1 MAGPVLDKEIELYRS
16 LMDEPT
22 EYEEGFGAISIIA
35 GLFIGFVMLP
45 GAIYLSLVAGQS
57 LGPAAQWTTVILFTE
72 IARRSF
78 VRLNAKQIY
87 ILLYVA
93 GALANGGVFAGK
105 IWDSYFVGS
114 PAARSLGLSDQIP
127 RWVVP
132 AADSPALLQ
141 RTFFHPDWYL
151 PIGLLLLG
159 QIISRMNWFGAGYAL
174 FRITSDV
181 ERLPF
186 PFAPIGA
193 QGAMALAESTT
204 KTETWRWRMF
214 AIGSMIGLV
223 FGLFYVGI
231 PTLTGAVLQKPLQ
244 LIPIPFVD
252 LTRNTEHFLPATPTG
267 FVCDLGSVLGGF
279 VVPWFAA
286 VGSFA
291 QAVISLALCPALFR
305 MGVLK
310 HWRPGMD
317 TIETSFANSI
327 DFFLSTGIGIA
338 FAIAAIGIY
347 SVISSIIRERRAQ
360 SGAVEGGSGSWR
372 PPPGRGDIPLW
383 IAIGLFVTSTLIYV
397 VLSWRLVPRF
407 PILWVIFFGFIF
419 TPINSYIDARMLGMV
434 GQWVTLPYVKQGVII
449 LSGYKGVDIWFA
461 PIPDFQ
467 HGGMASQFRV
477 IQLTGTKFT
486 SVIKAELLILPI
498 TVGCSLLFW
507 QFIWRLAPIPSVS
520 YPFAQ
525 KMWHLQALQQGL
537 WLTATTSGHSL
548 FRQAFYVPY
557 VFGGFG
563 FGIVAFVVLSAL
575 RLPTM
580 LVYGFVQG
588 LGTMPHGVFPMML
601 GAVLSRFYFE
611 RRYGQKRWKQYAAV
625 LNAGFA
631 CGMGLIGMGTV
642 AVALIAKS
650 VSQLP
655 Y

>member
-1 MAGPVLDKEIELYRS
+1 MAQPRVDEEIELYRT

-22 EYEEGFGAISIIA
+22 EYDEGFGGITIVAAI
-35 GLFIGFVMLP
+35 FIGFVMLP

-72 IARRSF
+72 VARRSF
-78 VRLNAKQIY
+78 VTLTSKQIY

-93 GALANGGVFAGK
+93 GALANGGAFAGK

-114 PAARSLGLSDQIP
+114 PAARSLGLSDAIP

-132 AADSPALLQ
+132 APDSPALLH
-141 RTFFHPDWYL
+141 RTFFHPDWYV

-159 QIISRMNWFGAGYAL
+159 QIVSRMNWFGAGYAL
-174 FRITSDV
+174 FRITSDI

-214 AIGSMIGLV
+214 SIGSMIGLV
-223 FGLFYVGI
+223 FGTFYVGI

-252 LTRNTEHFLPATPTG
+252 LTRNTERFLPATPTG
-267 FVCDLGSVLGGF
+267 FVCDLGPVLGGF
-279 VVPWFAA
+279 VVPWWAA
-286 VGSFA
+286 VGSFS
-291 QAVISLALCPALFR
+291 QAIISLALYPLLFR
-305 MGVLK
+305 VGVLR

-317 TIETSFANSI
+317 TIETSFSNHV
-327 DFFLSTGIGIA
+327 DFFMSAGMGIA
-338 FAIAAIGIY
+338 FAIAVIGIY
-347 SVISSIIRERRAQ
+347 SVTSSMIRQRR
-360 SGAVEGGSGSWR
+360 EGGETAQVGRGTWR
-372 PPPGRGDIPLW
+372 PPPGRGDIPMW
-383 IAIGLFVTSTLIYV
+383 IAIGMFVTSTLVYV
-397 VLSWRLVPRF
+397 ILSWRLVPRF
-407 PILWVIFFGFIF
+407 PVLWVIFFGFVL

-467 HGGMASQFRV
+467 HGGQAQSFRV
-477 IQLTGTKFT
+477 VQLTGTKFT

-525 KMWHLQALQQGL
+525 KMWHLNALQQGL

-548 FRQAFYVPY
+548 FRQSFYPPY
-557 VFGGFG
+557 VVGGFA
-563 FGIVAFVVLSAL
+563 FGIIAFVLLSAF

-580 LVYGFVQG
+580 LIYGFVQG
-588 LGTMPHGVFPMML
+588 LGTLPHGVFPMML

-611 RRYGQKRWKQYAAV
+611 KRFGRKRWKQYAAV

-631 CGMGLIGMGTV
+631 CGMGLVGMGTV